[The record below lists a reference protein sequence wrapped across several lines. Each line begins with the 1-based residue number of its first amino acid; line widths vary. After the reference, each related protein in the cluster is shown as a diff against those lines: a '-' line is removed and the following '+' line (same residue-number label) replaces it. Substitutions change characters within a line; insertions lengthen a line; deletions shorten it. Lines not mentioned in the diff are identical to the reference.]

1 MKLTNVRIIAPYR
14 EFIGTIEIEEGKIKR
29 IKEGK
34 EEGENLEG
42 MIAIPGFVDIHTH
55 GIGGYDFT
63 SWDNKED
70 FIKNMLEM
78 KKIYLKHGVTTFL
91 PTTVT
96 IPKENLMEACKAI
109 GEIEDESIPGIHLE
123 GPYISEKHA
132 GAQDTRYIRNPDV
145 KEIKEC
151 LELSKGKI
159 KTITVA
165 PEKDLDFIS
174 VLSKLG
180 IHPSVGHTDADYD
193 TAVKAFFS
201 GADRT
206 THMFNAMRP
215 FHHRDP
221 GVILASINFSRY
233 IEIISDFI
241 HVDREV
247 IKFLLNSVGI
257 NRIVA
262 VTDSI
267 IATDLK
273 DGNYTLGK
281 TTITVKDGKALT
293 REGRLAG
300 STLTM
305 DKAFRNLSSLR
316 SLSEAVVMTSQN
328 PAMAVDLKDRGSLEP
343 GKKADIVI
351 LDEDLKVEKV
361 YLNGENYF

>member
-1 MKLTNVRIIAPYR
+1 VKLTNVKVVTPYR
-14 EFIGTIEIEEGKIKR
+14 EFIGTIEIENGKIKR
-29 IKEGK
+29 VIEGK

-42 MIAIPGFVDIHTH
+42 MIAVPGFIDIHTH

-63 SWDNKED
+63 SWNSKDD
-70 FIKNMLEM
+70 FIKNILEM

-96 IPKENLMEACKAI
+96 IPKENLIEACKAI
-109 GEIEDESIPGIHLE
+109 GEVEDESIPGIHLE

-132 GAQDTRYIRNPDV
+132 GAQDTRYIRNPDI
-145 KEIKEC
+145 KEVKEC
-151 LELSKGKI
+151 LELSKDKI

-165 PEKDLDFIS
+165 PEKDIDFIKL
-174 VLSKLG
+174 LSEMG

-193 TAVKAFFS
+193 TAVKAFLS

-206 THMFNAMRP
+206 THMFNAMRQ

-221 GVILASINFSRY
+221 GVILASINFSKY

-241 HVDREV
+241 HVNKETV
-247 IKFLLNSVGI
+247 KFLLNTVGI

-262 VTDSI
+262 ITDSI
-267 IATDLK
+267 IATDLE
-273 DGNYTLGK
+273 DGSYTLGK
-281 TTITVKDGKALT
+281 TTINVKEGKALT
-293 REGRLAG
+293 KEGKLAG

-316 SLSEAVVMTSQN
+316 SLSEVVVMTSQN
-328 PAMAVDLKDRGSLEP
+328 PAMAIGLNDRGSLEP
-343 GKKADIVI
+343 GKRADIVI
-351 LDEDLKVEKV
+351 LDDELRVKKV
-361 YLNGENYF
+361 YTNGESYF